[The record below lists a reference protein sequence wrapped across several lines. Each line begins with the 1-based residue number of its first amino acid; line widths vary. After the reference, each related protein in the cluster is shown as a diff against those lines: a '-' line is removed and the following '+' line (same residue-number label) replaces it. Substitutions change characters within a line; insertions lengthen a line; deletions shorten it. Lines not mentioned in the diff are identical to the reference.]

1 MTESQATNGRVPE
14 HGEEVD
20 KATDVQ
26 LATET
31 ETGAVQ
37 EGGEEV
43 QKPTDVQ
50 LATETEPEAVQEGRE
65 VTQNPTDAQLAA
77 ETETEAVQGGG
88 EVTHEEGA
96 GKESEM
102 KTPSTEASKQESP
115 EGDQG
120 DRKSGRP
127 TTEKSHTSAQ
137 SEGSRKEKGKDKEKE
152 KAKGKEKKRDKH
164 RDKEKKRDKHRDK
177 EKKQKKRSKQQ
188 GHDESPHTTRK
199 HPSKFDT
206 HSQQSGGGNKQLEAI
221 LLSVFQPF
229 DPNGTGYMEP
239 SVFWEVG
246 IRAFTCI

>member
-14 HGEEVD
+14 DEEEVD

-31 ETGAVQ
+31 KTGAVQ

-43 QKPTDVQ
+43 QKATDV
-50 LATETEPEAVQEGRE
+50 
-65 VTQNPTDAQLAA
+65 QLAA
-77 ETETEAVQGGG
+77 ETETGAAQEGG

-102 KTPSTEASKQESP
+102 RTPSTEASKQENS

-120 DRKSGRP
+120 DRKSGRS

-152 KAKGKEKKRDKH
+152 KGKGKQKKRDKH
-164 RDKEKKRDKHRDK
+164 KDK

-188 GHDESPHTTRK
+188 GHDNSPHTTRK

>member
-14 HGEEVD
+14 GGKEVD
-20 KATDVQ
+20 KAADVQ

-43 QKPTDVQ
+43 QKPTD
-50 LATETEPEAVQEGRE
+50 
-65 VTQNPTDAQLAA
+65 AQRAA
-77 ETETEAVQGGG
+77 ETETEAVQEGG
-88 EVTHEEGA
+88 EVTYEEGA

-102 KTPSTEASKQESP
+102 RTPSTEASKQESP

-120 DRKSGRP
+120 DRKSGRS

-137 SEGSRKEKGKDKEKE
+137 SEGSRKEKGKDKEKG
-152 KAKGKEKKRDKH
+152 KGKEKKRDKH
-164 RDKEKKRDKHRDK
+164 RDKEKK
-177 EKKQKKRSKQQ
+177 QMKRSKQQ

-199 HPSKFDT
+199 HSSKFDT
-206 HSQQSGGGNKQLEAI
+206 HGQPSGGGNKQLEAI

-229 DPNGTGYMEP
+229 DPNGTGYIEP

-246 IRAFTCI
+246 IRAFTYI

>member
-1 MTESQATNGRVPE
+1 MTESQAINGRVPE

-43 QKPTDVQ
+43 QKPTDIQ
-50 LATETEPEAVQEGRE
+50 LATETETEAAQEGGE

-77 ETETEAVQGGG
+77 ETETEAVQEGG

-120 DRKSGRP
+120 DRKSGRS

-164 RDKEKKRDKHRDK
+164 RDKEKK
-177 EKKQKKRSKQQ
+177 QKKRSKQQ
-188 GHDESPHTTRK
+188 GYDESPHATRK